1 LSALQSGGTATFA
14 DTPVHAATT
23 AAATVTA
30 TRTITVT
37 GAGLRA
43 MAEPDP
49 VTISWVTVTHVGG
62 GTAAVTCQVTLH
74 KGDVLRAQ
82 VKFAPGVVGGTTGA
96 VAFTTSAGP
105 SGKVSVP
112 LVADGTQA
120 GLYATYPSLSFVLN
134 TNDGVIS
141 NVPLDINVW
150 AETSIVNGSDTP
162 LRVTAVKAPTGQYT
176 IAGLHSLEVPINGT
190 GVG

>member
-1 LSALQSGGTATFA
+1 MSALQSGGTATFA

-49 VTISWVTVTHVGG
+49 FTITRVTVTHVGG
-62 GTAAVTCQVTLH
+62 GTAGNEHRQRQRHPAA
-74 KGDVLRAQ
+74 GDRGQ
-82 VKFAPGVVGGTTGA
+82 
-96 VAFTTSAGP
+96 
-105 SGKVSVP
+105 
-112 LVADGTQA
+112 
-120 GLYATYPSLSFVLN
+120 
-134 TNDGVIS
+134 
-141 NVPLDINVW
+141 
-150 AETSIVNGSDTP
+150 
-162 LRVTAVKAPTGQYT
+162 APTGQYT
-176 IAGLHSLEVPINGT
+176 IAGLHSLEVPITGT